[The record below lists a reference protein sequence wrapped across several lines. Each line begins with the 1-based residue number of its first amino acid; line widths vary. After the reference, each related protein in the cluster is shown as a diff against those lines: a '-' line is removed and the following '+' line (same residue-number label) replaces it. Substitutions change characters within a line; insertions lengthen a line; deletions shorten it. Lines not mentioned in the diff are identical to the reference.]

1 MGANRTLSRDTIR
14 SCGFGQAVGEGIA
27 AGCASGTTGE
37 LAVALSRNLTT
48 QASPRRMLTVAAARA
63 TVPDYAGLRG
73 SANDLNSLTPFLNG
87 TCDGSQSTNTH
98 VLGAA
103 RRVGF
108 VVLSGVQTKC
118 LPASVVR

>member
-37 LAVALSRNLTT
+37 LAVALSLNLTT
-48 QASPRRMLTVAAARA
+48 QASRCMLTVAATRD
-63 TVPDYAGLRG
+63 TVPNDAGLRG

>member
-1 MGANRTLSRDTIR
+1 
-14 SCGFGQAVGEGIA
+14 
-27 AGCASGTTGE
+27 
-37 LAVALSRNLTT
+37 
-48 QASPRRMLTVAAARA
+48 MLTVDAARD

-87 TCDGSQSTNTH
+87 TCDGSQSTNMH

-103 RRVGF
+103 RRVGS